1 MFDRFGSY
9 RGLIATGALVALV
22 LALVAVAGGRGIGED
37 QPTSA
42 GAWLR
47 SGLAW
52 IQTGEHRALAG
63 IGGYLDMFS
72 DADLVRE
79 NERLRE
85 EVDRLRE
92 EKARLI
98 GVLQENARLRKL
110 VGFKRRHN
118 EYELAPARIVA
129 RDVSPY
135 FRILTLKLRTDAALK
150 PRMPVVVAGGV
161 VGQIH
166 RTYGSFADV
175 VLVSDPRSRIDVIS
189 QRSRAH
195 GVVKGLGHAKDYLA
209 EISYLRRN
217 DRVREGDVMVTSGMG
232 GIFPPELVVGTVD
245 SVTQRERGLFQ
256 KARLKPSVDY
266 SRIEEVFVITGTK

>member
-9 RGLIATGALVALV
+9 RGLIATGALVAL
-22 LALVAVAGGRGIGED
+22 ALVVVTTAGGPGVGED

-47 SGLAW
+47 SGVAW
-52 IQTGEHRALAG
+52 VQQSEHRVLAG
-63 IGGYLDMFS
+63 IGGYLDVFT
-72 DADLVRE
+72 DTDLARE
-79 NERLRE
+79 NERLRKQ
-85 EVDRLRE
+85 VDRLRE

-110 VGFKRRHN
+110 VGFKRRHS

-135 FRILTLKLRTDAALK
+135 FRILTLKLRTDATLK

-189 QRSRAH
+189 QRNRAH

-232 GIFPPELVVGTVD
+232 GIFPPELVVGSVE

-256 KARLKPSVDY
+256 RATLKPAVDY

>member
-1 MFDRFGSY
+1 MLDRFGSY

-37 QPTSA
+37 QPTSP

-52 IQTGEHRALAG
+52 IQTGEHGALAG
-63 IGGYLDMFS
+63 IGGYLDIFS

-135 FRILTLKLRTDAALK
+135 FRILTLKLKTDAALK

-195 GVVKGLGHAKDYLA
+195 GVVKGLGHAEDYLA

-256 KARLKPSVDY
+256 KARLEPSVDY

>member
-63 IGGYLDMFS
+63 IGGYLDLFS

>member
-9 RGLIATGALVALV
+9 RGLIAAGALVALV
-22 LALVAVAGGRGIGED
+22 LAMVAVAGGRGIGED

-63 IGGYLDMFS
+63 IGGYLDIFS

-110 VGFKRRHN
+110 VGFKRRHD
-118 EYELAPARIVA
+118 EYQLAPARIVA

-135 FRILTLKLRTDAALK
+135 FRILTLKLKTDAALK

-166 RTYGSFADV
+166 RTYGAFADV